1 MEDFIMK
8 MLPPSGREIATK
20 IREKDTCTEEGAAD
34 KISSYQT
41 RRILADQALSAKSDE
56 SDEED

>member
-1 MEDFIMK
+1 MK